1 MFKRA
6 ILSAFILAAGLVS
19 VQANAAF
26 VSTDWKVAGDK
37 YATLD
42 TETGLEWLDLTRTAG
57 QSIDDVAARLTTT
70 YKGWRFP
77 TFTEIIDLMT
87 VMFPMHSAY
96 AVTTPPTGPG
106 TASKNAA
113 WTFSDLF
120 LTGVTT
126 SPRSAEGLF
135 TRDNGVVSMTGVH
148 YQNSSQYWTPNNNYV
163 YSSSTKNTKFGVY
176 LVSDGGATL
185 SSINNP
191 LLNINNPNAPVNQVP
206 EAPADVPVHTGFGL
220 LGLLLAAFGLRR
232 RKSA

>member
-1 MFKRA
+1 MFKKLLVIA
-6 ILSAFILAAGLVS
+6 TLAAGFVS

-96 AVTTPPTGPG
+96 AVTTPLAGSG

-113 WTFSDLF
+113 RTFSDLF

-126 SPRSAEGLF
+126 SPRWAEGLF
-135 TRDNGVVSMTGVH
+135 TRDNGVVSMTGV
-148 YQNSSQYWTPNNNYV
+148 YYGNNSQYWTPNNNYV
-163 YSSSTKNTKFGVY
+163 YSSSTKNTQFGVY
-176 LVSDGGATL
+176 LVSDGGTTL

-191 LLNINNPNAPVNQVP
+191 ALNINNPNAPINMADVS
-206 EAPADVPVHTGFGL
+206 APAG
-220 LGLLLAAFGLRR
+220 LAAAGVLMLMLGARR
-232 RKSA
+232 RAA